1 MICKLY
7 SVFFYLSLI
16 FAHLKCLTGF
26 WVCLWLRALDSFVIF
41 FLRHWKVEWKKV
53 NLNLHYLEVLYW
65 SIGKNWVLFCT
76 VQKVSIF
83 GVFLVRIFIHS
94 DCRDLFWKL
103 RIQLECRKIRTRNTS
118 NADTFYTI
126 LDTNKPSI
134 SMGDRMVVLIHS
146 RHKNLWDALHDLVQ
160 FVKFKKA
167 WKTPMEE
174 YYFW

>member
-1 MICKLY
+1 MFDRFLSMPLTTGLRFLCN
-7 SVFFYLSLI
+7 FFFEALESRVE
-16 FAHLKCLTGF
+16 KGESELTLF
-26 WVCLWLRALDSFVIF
+26 RSAL
-41 FLRHWKVEWKKV
+41 
-53 NLNLHYLEVLYW
+53 LEYW
-65 SIGKNWVLFCT
+65 ENWALFCT

-134 SMGDRMVVLIHS
+134 SIGERMVVLIHS